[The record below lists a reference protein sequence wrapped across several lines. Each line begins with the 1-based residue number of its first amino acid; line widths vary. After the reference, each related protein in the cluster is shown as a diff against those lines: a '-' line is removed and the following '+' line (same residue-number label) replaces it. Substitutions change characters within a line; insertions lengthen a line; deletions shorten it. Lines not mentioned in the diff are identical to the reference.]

1 MTALEKGALA
11 TFKDAPKVWLRFV
24 DDIFAIVRRSAVESL
39 LDHLNQQHPAIR
51 FTIEIEEEGKLPFLD
66 TAVHRCDGGK
76 LRTSVYRKPT
86 HTGAYLNF
94 RSSHPLHAKR
104 SVVST
109 LFQRLD
115 HITAGEGAKK
125 AEEKQIRLEL
135 ETNGYP
141 KSFINQTKARML
153 KRRNQVAGRAPK
165 HTTNSTTTGT
175 AVIPYS
181 ERTSEAISRVLAPL
195 GIRTVARP
203 TRRKWRLLKDAKDRL
218 PTDTQAGV
226 VYAVGCK
233 NCPKVYIGET
243 GRTVKQRLKEHQDH
257 TKKGNVDK
265 SAIANHII
273 TTGHEIHWQAR
284 VIKRE
289 EHMLR
294 RKVHEA
300 VAIHKLA
307 QKDDATMNLDRGME
321 LSNLWFE

>member
-1 MTALEKGALA
+1 MWLDLKAVCRWCYIPVFVCKAQSVLCVWTFFLCVIRAKGCQVPSRGP
-11 TFKDAPKVWLRFV
+11 D
-24 DDIFAIVRRSAVESL
+24 SL
-39 LDHLNQQHPAIR
+39 LRHP
-51 FTIEIEEEGKLPFLD
+51 F
-66 TAVHRCDGGK
+66 
-76 LRTSVYRKPT
+76 
-86 HTGAYLNF
+86 
-94 RSSHPLHAKR
+94 
-104 SVVST
+104 
-109 LFQRLD
+109 
-115 HITAGEGAKK
+115 
-125 AEEKQIRLEL
+125 
-135 ETNGYP
+135 
-141 KSFINQTKARML
+141 
-153 KRRNQVAGRAPK
+153 
-165 HTTNSTTTGT
+165 
-175 AVIPYS
+175 
-181 ERTSEAISRVLAPL
+181 
-195 GIRTVARP
+195 VARP

-233 NCPKVYIGET
+233 DCPKVYIGET

-294 RKVHEA
+294 RKVHQA

-321 LSNLWFE
+321 LSNLWLE